1 MHTTACRQ
9 RRQPKNAQVRLIY
22 RALLTSRAV
31 GEMPM
36 RNGSRIYS
44 VAGQHCAQV
53 AECTS
58 QYRTL
63 VKRARS
69 SRVRRASDA
78 SIHVGDGCCVG
89 LWFTRLWG
97 VWPGRIFIHHQS
109 HFSRFQ
115 QIINFLLPTREV
127 SICVTAVL
135 STASVA
141 VHVGIPFIQANDD
154 HRQPL
159 AVIPSWPRERRW

>member
-1 MHTTACRQ
+1 
-9 RRQPKNAQVRLIY
+9 
-22 RALLTSRAV
+22 
-31 GEMPM
+31 M
-36 RNGSRIYS
+36 RE
-44 VAGQHCAQV
+44 VAGYEVPAMRPSMWGMGV
-53 AECTS
+53 AWGCGS
-58 QYRTL
+58 PGC
-63 VKRARS
+63 V
-69 SRVRRASDA
+69 RVWS
-78 SIHVGDGCCVG
+78 
-89 LWFTRLWG
+89 
-97 VWPGRIFIHHQS
+97 GRIFIHHQS
-109 HFSRFQ
+109 QFSRFQ

>member
-1 MHTTACRQ
+1 MKCQCVMGVGYTAWQ
-9 RRQPKNAQVRLIY
+9 ANTVRRWLNAQASIV
-22 RALLTSRAV
+22 
-31 GEMPM
+31 P
-36 RNGSRIYS
+36 
-44 VAGQHCAQV
+44 
-53 AECTS
+53 
-58 QYRTL
+58 L

-69 SRVRRASDA
+69 SRVRGASDA

-109 HFSRFQ
+109 QFSRFQ